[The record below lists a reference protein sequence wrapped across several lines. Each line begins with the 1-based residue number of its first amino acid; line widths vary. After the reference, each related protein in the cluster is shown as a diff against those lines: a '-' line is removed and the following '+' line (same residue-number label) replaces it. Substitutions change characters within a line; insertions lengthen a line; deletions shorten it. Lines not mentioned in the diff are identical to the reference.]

1 MNDTERECLAIINE
15 ENGIYFYNSLRVNYT
30 VKSTYNLNKSCNF
43 DGIITHK
50 NKYLGTC
57 EFKPYHISYEKL
69 KQFPLQLCK
78 IHLAKL
84 GVPFFLLVKCKCGT
98 ILYYKFK
105 KSHLKKFEICETF
118 GYKYLDINKGYV
130 DSSEMFFHI
139 PKDCFKVLKKD
150 ETIFL
155 QKFYIDDTEH
165 KQIIEDSIMKNIPRI
180 INL

>member
-130 DSSEMFFHI
+130 DSNEMFFHI

-155 QKFYIDDTEH
+155 QKFYIDDIDH